1 MIGKQ
6 VGEKGDE
13 EVEAGN
19 LFEHAKAAIEEEAFG
34 PWVLVSRK
42 RQVGK
47 SNKKDKAHF
56 SFFWTCSPKS
66 ERRAIL

>member
-1 MIGKQ
+1 MSEKIGKQ
-6 VGEKGDE
+6 VGEKVDE

-19 LFEHAKAAIEEEAFG
+19 LFEHAKAAIEEEAFR

-56 SFFWTCSPKS
+56 SFF
-66 ERRAIL
+66 LDL